1 MSRKSIKFHIENN
14 DYFGTL
20 ATILSLIK
28 QTPKN
33 LKKHIKSLDKLE
45 KDLIFLQK
53 EYKIVKNK

>member
-1 MSRKSIKFHIENN
+1 MSCKSIKFHIRNN

-20 ATILSLIK
+20 STILCLIK
-28 QTPKN
+28 QTPEN